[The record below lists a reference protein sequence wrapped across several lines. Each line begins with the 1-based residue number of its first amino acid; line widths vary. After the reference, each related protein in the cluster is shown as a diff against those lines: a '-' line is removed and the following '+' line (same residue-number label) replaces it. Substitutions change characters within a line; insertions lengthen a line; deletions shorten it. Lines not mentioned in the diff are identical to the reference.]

1 MSAKRSTNVKQ
12 MNHADRALESAMDG
26 AKAALRVSSS
36 DASPMINAVRAL
48 SGALRGLEHDSPER
62 DREAQHQRLK
72 SGLGNVLS
80 HARVGAISAQETL
93 RELDDA
99 ALAALEQ
106 SSAADLLRSALKA
119 QPSTAGIR
127 LLPDDPAGA
136 HAGWFLTKAGIR
148 ERYLSREGGEASP
161 SHYYRRVGSLGHERL
176 TELQDALQ
184 GMVLDQACGI
194 GPPLCHAQMSLA
206 DRIRAA
212 TCYLDKA

>member
-1 MSAKRSTNVKQ
+1 MSAKRSMKQ
-12 MNHADRALESAMDG
+12 MNHADRALESAMDD
-26 AKAALRVSSS
+26 AKAALQVTGS
-36 DASPMINAVRAL
+36 DASPLIDAVRVL
-48 SGALRGLEHDSPER
+48 SGALSGLEHESPER

-80 HARVGAISAQETL
+80 HARVSAISVQETL

-99 ALAALEQ
+99 ALAAIEQ
-106 SSAADLLRSALKA
+106 SSAAELLLTMLKA
-119 QPSTAGIR
+119 QPSTSGIR
-127 LLPDDPAGA
+127 LLPEDAAGA

-148 ERYLSREGGEASP
+148 ERYLSKEGGEASP
-161 SHYYRRVGSLGHERL
+161 IHYYRRVGSLGHERL

-212 TCYLDKA
+212 TCYLEKT